1 MKVQENLSK
10 TCEVVRMYSVP
21 VRDERVR
28 ELITWYTRMLQKAL
42 DTI

>member
-1 MKVQENLSK
+1 LKAQENLSK
-10 TCEVVRMYSVP
+10 TREVVRMYSVP

-42 DTI
+42 DII